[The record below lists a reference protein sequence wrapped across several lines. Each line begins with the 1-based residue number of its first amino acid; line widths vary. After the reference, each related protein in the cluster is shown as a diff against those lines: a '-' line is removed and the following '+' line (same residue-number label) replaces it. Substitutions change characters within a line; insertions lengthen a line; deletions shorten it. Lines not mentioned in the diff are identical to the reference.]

1 MSEELPIES
10 VTGGAGG
17 TTARYDDLLRLA
29 RLYDATGDALSAHA
43 WDDKALAADGDLL
56 ASAVLAPGTFAE
68 AEGAILA
75 ATVGPRGLAARAL
88 GLEADA
94 LVITVSVEAYRV
106 ADATVQQAFEA
117 LDYLTGYAAGAAL
130 PALALVGGVG
140 VLALAASNPALTAYL
155 ATHPEARQALLDGG
169 DEALQGLL
177 EDNPALLQHLVNGGG
192 GLVDGLMSNVPPG
205 ARALLHLLGVD
216 PVHPTTNDAAAE
228 LAELFVD
235 GDPRLATP
243 EPGDEA
249 ELAVPR
255 TLEDLIQGVAR
266 TNLESDGVIHVQVLE
281 TADGPRWIVN
291 LPGTDDWVGD
301 PGDARDLGS
310 NLRLVGGDGTVYS
323 RGIVDAMAAAGVP
336 RGADVMLV
344 GHSQGGMTAV
354 QLAADAGFREQY
366 DVRHVVTAGSPTAQV
381 PHVPGDT
388 RVLSLE
394 NTGDVVPLLDGEDNP
409 DHPHRTTV
417 RFDGRTGSVG
427 GNHDLLV
434 YAEGA
439 AAADASDDPSLREQL
454 DRMRRDGFL
463 ADGEGTVETSTQTF
477 KIVRDVP

>member
-10 VTGGAGG
+10 VRGGAGG

-29 RLYDATGDALSAHA
+29 RMYDATGDTLSAHA
-43 WDDKALAADGDLL
+43 WEDKAIAADGDLL

-88 GLEADA
+88 GIEADA
-94 LVITVSVEAYRV
+94 LVITVSVQAYRV

-117 LDYLTGYAAGAAL
+117 LDYLAGYAAGAAL
-130 PALALVGGVG
+130 PTLVLAGGAG
-140 VLALAASNPALTAYL
+140 VLAVAAANPAWAAYL

-169 DEALQGLL
+169 NEALQGLL
-177 EDNPALLQHLVNGGG
+177 EDNPELVQHLVNGGG
-192 GLVDGLMSNVPPG
+192 GLVDGLLGNVPPG

-235 GDPRLATP
+235 GEPRLVEP
-243 EPGDEA
+243 EPGDVEP
-249 ELAVPR
+249 LGVPR
-255 TLEDLIQGVAR
+255 TVEDLMNGLLV
-266 TNLESDGVIHVQVLE
+266 TNEKSDGVITVQVLQSE
-281 TADGPRWIVN
+281 AGPRYIVN

-301 PGDARDLGS
+301 SGDVRDLGS

-323 RGIVDAMAAAGVP
+323 RGIMDAMVAAGIP
-336 RGADVMLV
+336 KGADVMLV

-427 GNHDLLV
+427 GNHDMYV
-434 YAEGA
+434 YMEGA
-439 AAADASDDPSLREQL
+439 AAVDGSDHPSLTEHL
-454 DRMRRDGFL
+454 DRMRADGFL
-463 ADGEGTVETSTQTF
+463 AQGDVVPEATTRTF